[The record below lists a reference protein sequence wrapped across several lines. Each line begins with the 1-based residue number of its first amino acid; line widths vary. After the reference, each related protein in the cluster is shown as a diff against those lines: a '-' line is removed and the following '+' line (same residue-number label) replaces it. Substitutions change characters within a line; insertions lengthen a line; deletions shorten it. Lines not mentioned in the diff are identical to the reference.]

1 MNKLKWKILGIY
13 EDLSYYILGL
23 PRFLFVWKD
32 NKKLSLLNFFDNNVK
47 KCPNDIAFI
56 FEGDEI
62 TWKEADEQTN
72 KYAGFLK
79 SQNINKGDC
88 FAILMDNSPDF

>member
-32 NKKLSLLNFFDNNVK
+32 NKKLSLLNFFDNNV
-47 KCPNDIAFI
+47 NIQSF
-56 FEGDEI
+56 FNFLEI
-62 TWKEADEQTN
+62 
-72 KYAGFLK
+72 
-79 SQNINKGDC
+79 S
-88 FAILMDNSPDF
+88 